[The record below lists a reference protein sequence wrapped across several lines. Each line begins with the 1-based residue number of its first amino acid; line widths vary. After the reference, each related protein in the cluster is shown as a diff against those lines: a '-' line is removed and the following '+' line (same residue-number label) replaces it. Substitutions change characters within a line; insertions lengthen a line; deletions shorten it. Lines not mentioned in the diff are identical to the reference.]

1 MKVISIIIPVH
12 NRLEVTKE
20 GIRELTLSL
29 KSHKLS
35 NKNTFNY
42 EIIVVDDGSTDDTS
56 KWIIENYPSI
66 NILKGD
72 GNLWWSGAINLGVK
86 YSIETLDSEHVILW
100 NNDIFP
106 QNNFFKQ
113 LDIEILKNNN
123 NIILGSLILD
133 SKNDSIWANGGLFNS
148 FTGRRSVLKKLSNK
162 RYSYVDWLPGMG
174 TVISKKIILKT
185 GFWDQKNLPQYHGD
199 IDFCLRAKNKGIDI
213 IVCEEMVITNRTEYS
228 SFVGSD
234 FNSFLKSLVMV
245 QSRYCVSKEIL
256 FLFRHTKSPLWVYY
270 LTRKYLGYIFLLIRK

>member
-1 MKVISIIIPVH
+1 MIISIIIPVY
-12 NRLEVTKE
+12 NRLEVTIDGLQK
-20 GIRELTLSL
+20 LTASL
-29 KSHKLS
+29 KEHNLSIKSH
-35 NKNTFNY
+35 FNY
-42 EIIVVDDGSTDDTS
+42 EIIVVDDGSTDGTS

-113 LDIEILKNNN
+113 VEIEILKNNN

-174 TVISKKIILKT
+174 TVISKEIILKI

-270 LTRKYLGYIFLLIRK
+270 LTRKYLGYILLLIRK